1 MVKIDASTNVEE
13 LSKALRT
20 LGSKQLPFAFAL
32 MATRLAVLV
41 KKGELSVM
49 RQRLDQPTPTTMNS
63 RPPGFRAFSKRS
75 S

>member
-32 MATRLAVLV
+32 MATRLALLV
-41 KKGELSVM
+41 KKASF
-49 RQRLDQPTPTTMNS
+49 RLCGNAWIN
-63 RPPGFRAFSKRS
+63 RLPPP
-75 S
+75 